1 MKKYELTQE
10 QINQLAEKKHAK
22 ELLKEFLPEAFENE
36 LEVGEIWKPIH
47 NYEEFYEVSNYG
59 NVRTIPRQV
68 KHSRNKEYSRS
79 VKSKLLLKSRNQQG
93 YFKVLLSKE
102 GIKKTHLIHH
112 LVAESFLNHYNR
124 NNFICVDHIDENK
137 LNNNVNNLQIITKKE
152 NTKKSFDFKLEKF
165 VKGDYWFHNTGS
177 LNLIIDI
184 TKKHGGTIKTK
195 PIYPNSN
202 NYSFHSIKVMQRKA
216 TEEEVREALINEA
229 IKRGYKKGVKCKFG
243 TSKEI
248 RTIETNKFFFD
259 FNSNKLYLR
268 HSSGDNA
275 DEIFRNGFWAEI
287 VIEDIP
293 TQEEIDRVI
302 NYLKNK

>member
-22 ELLKEFLPEAFENE
+22 ELLKEFIPEAFEIFYN
-36 LEVGEIWKPIH
+36 GKWAEIIKEEKP
-47 NYEEFYEVSNYG
+47 
-59 NVRTIPRQV
+59 TQ
-68 KHSRNKEYSRS
+68 
-79 VKSKLLLKSRNQQG
+79 
-93 YFKVLLSKE
+93 
-102 GIKKTHLIHH
+102 
-112 LVAESFLNHYNR
+112 
-124 NNFICVDHIDENK
+124 
-137 LNNNVNNLQIITKKE
+137 
-152 NTKKSFDFKLEKF
+152 
-165 VKGDYWFHNTGS
+165 
-177 LNLIIDI
+177 
-184 TKKHGGTIKTK
+184 
-195 PIYPNSN
+195 
-202 NYSFHSIKVMQRKA
+202 
-216 TEEEVREALINEA
+216 EEEVREALINEA

-259 FNSNKLYLR
+259 FNSNKLYLI

-287 VIEDIP
+287 VSEYIP

>member
-22 ELLKEFLPEAFENE
+22 ELLKEFIPEAFENE
-36 LEVGEIWKPIH
+36 LEFGKWYISEHYLVYYLGNYKCNCIELCDGEWFENAH
-47 NYEEFYEVSNYG
+47 HSLYG
-59 NVRTIPRQV
+59 
-68 KHSRNKEYSRS
+68 H
-79 VKSKLLLKSRNQQG
+79 LKSYR
-93 YFKVLLSKE
+93 L
-102 GIKKTHLIHH
+102 
-112 LVAESFLNHYNR
+112 
-124 NNFICVDHIDENK
+124 
-137 LNNNVNNLQIITKKE
+137 
-152 NTKKSFDFKLEKF
+152 
-165 VKGDYWFHNTGS
+165 
-177 LNLIIDI
+177 
-184 TKKHGGTIKTK
+184 
-195 PIYPNSN
+195 
-202 NYSFHSIKVMQRKA
+202 A
-216 TEEEVREALINEA
+216 TEEEVKEALINEA